1 MRDAKLRTLILGA
14 GGFLGIN
21 LVDALLSEGVVPA
34 CGRRRRSNV
43 LALRSRKVPLVLAD
57 LDAPETLDEAM
68 RDVDVVFHLAGHY
81 PRYSTSPAAA
91 MELGLRQTRAV
102 LDAAARAGV
111 RRLIYA
117 STTATVAPAPS
128 GPSDESHVFP
138 AVPRLG
144 TYHDLKWAME
154 DLCLREDRLD
164 VRVACPSGCLGPY
177 DLRVGTTA
185 LLVALACGK
194 NPPHPD
200 GITNLVDVRDVATG
214 LVRMARQDDAPRRVI
229 LSALSAPLHGL
240 LCELAARYRVPQPS
254 PPLRAEVAQQLALDE
269 ERRAER
275 DGGRPA
281 LSREIADLVVYG
293 VPLDTRLAE
302 QALGMRWTPLS
313 QTLDALDG
321 WARRM
326 GFIPDITPSE
336 TPA

>member
-1 MRDAKLRTLILGA
+1 MRTLILGA

-21 LVDALLSEGVVPA
+21 LVDALQREGIEPT

-43 LALRSRKVPLVLAD
+43 LALRSRKVPLVLTD

-81 PRYSTSPAAA
+81 PRYSTDPAGA
-91 MELGLRQTRAV
+91 MELGLRQTHAV

-111 RRLIYA
+111 GRLIYA

-128 GPSDESHVFP
+128 GPSDESHVYAGTP
-138 AVPRLG
+138 GLG

-154 DLCLREDRLD
+154 EMCLSEDRLD
-164 VRVACPSGCLGPY
+164 VKVACPSGCLGPY

-185 LLVALACGK
+185 LLVALACGID
-194 NPPHPD
+194 PPHPD
-200 GITNLVDVRDVATG
+200 GITNLVDVRDVATA
-214 LVRMARQDDAPRRVI
+214 LVRMARQPEVPRRVI
-229 LSALSAPLHGL
+229 LSAYSVPLHGL
-240 LCELAARYRVPQPS
+240 LCELAARYRVSQPS
-254 PPLRAEVAQQLALDE
+254 APLSAAGAQQLALDE

-275 DGGRPA
+275 EGGRPA
-281 LSREIADLVVYG
+281 LSREIADLVVNG

-302 QALGMRWTPLS
+302 QSLGMRWTPLS

-326 GFIPDITPSE
+326 GFIPEIPTSE
-336 TPA
+336 SQA